1 MKRSDLKLC
10 DNLILGGGG
19 VFVYT
24 LSVSLKGKERKGIWA

>member
-10 DNLILGGGG
+10 DNLILGGG